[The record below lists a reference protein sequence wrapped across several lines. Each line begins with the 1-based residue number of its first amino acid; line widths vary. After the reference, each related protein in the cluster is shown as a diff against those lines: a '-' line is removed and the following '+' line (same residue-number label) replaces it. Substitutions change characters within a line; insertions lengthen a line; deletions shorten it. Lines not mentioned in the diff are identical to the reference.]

1 VALAQAC
8 ATAFDYL
15 LSPDDFTLSGEAYLN
30 RWREHPGPEQPS
42 VIVLDELAG
51 AGAGDARRSMSNK
64 NVNLGRSWQLMR
76 KKKIVTICTLPHW
89 SDADKRLRRSADYRI
104 WCLRQPI
111 GYYRPYKV
119 DCSFD
124 RGDVR
129 TQSYKNIN
137 RIKFPNLDALD
148 DEYYRIV
155 TEKKDK
161 LLASDEFDADEI
173 TEQEDEP
180 EPADIEREQ
189 KIEDAQRARD
199 KGLSTREVSDIVDM
213 SQSWVNKYTSAAD
226 AQPADD

>member
-1 VALAQAC
+1 
-8 ATAFDYL
+8 
-15 LSPDDFTLSGEAYLN
+15 
-30 RWREHPGPEQPS
+30 
-42 VIVLDELAG
+42 
-51 AGAGDARRSMSNK
+51 
-64 NVNLGRSWQLMR
+64 
-76 KKKIVTICTLPHW
+76 
-89 SDADKRLRRSADYRI
+89 
-104 WCLRQPI
+104 
-111 GYYRPYKV
+111 
-119 DCSFD
+119 
-124 RGDVR
+124 VR

-213 SQSWVNKYTSAAD
+213 SQSWVNKYTAAAD

>member
-1 VALAQAC
+1 MALAQAC

-15 LSPDDFTLSGEAYLN
+15 LSPDDFTLSGEAYLE

-173 TEQEDEP
+173 T
-180 EPADIEREQ
+180 
-189 KIEDAQRARD
+189 
-199 KGLSTREVSDIVDM
+199 
-213 SQSWVNKYTSAAD
+213 
-226 AQPADD
+226 